1 MTGAGGVGYG
11 ADDARAATSAG
22 ASELRQASD
31 PQITN
36 QNLDDLTKSYND
48 ISRRLKSLEQ
58 RTKPVTTEQ
67 KDKAKLRS
75 LLEDA
80 AKLQQDFDAA
90 TSARKKLQDAAKT
103 QAETDR
109 LDDFSLFEV
118 PQRRKLENVQS
129 TLVAR
134 SNTSLNGRLETL
146 REDVEKFVAE
156 RGRRRMVLELRV
168 TEAGEDL
175 GLIQSALDSLAR
187 SADSFIKDLTTVQ
200 RSMTDDLADALE
212 EIRILLK
219 P

>member
-58 RTKPVTTEQ
+58 RTNPVTTEH
-67 KDKAKLRS
+67 KAKLRS

-80 AKLQQDFDAA
+80 AKLRQDFDAA
-90 TSARKKLQDAAKT
+90 TSVRKRLQDAAKT

-146 REDVEKFVAE
+146 REDAEKFVAE

>member
-11 ADDARAATSAG
+11 ADDARVVTSAG

-36 QNLDDLTKSYND
+36 QNLDDLTKTYND

-146 REDVEKFVAE
+146 REDAEKFVAE

>member
-1 MTGAGGVGYG
+1 MTGVGGVGYG
-11 ADDARAATSAG
+11 ADDAATSAG

-36 QNLDDLTKSYND
+36 QNLDDLTKSCND

-80 AKLQQDFDAA
+80 AKLRQDFDAA
-90 TSARKKLQDAAKT
+90 TSVREKLQDAAKT

-187 SADSFIKDLTTVQ
+187 SADSFIKDLATVQ
-200 RSMTDDLADALE
+200 RSMTDDLVDALE

>member
-36 QNLDDLTKSYND
+36 QNLDDLTKTYND

-58 RTKPVTTEQ
+58 RTKPVTTEH
-67 KDKAKLRS
+67 KAKLRS

-80 AKLQQDFDAA
+80 AKLRQDFDAA
-90 TSARKKLQDAAKT
+90 TSVRKRLQDAAKT

>member
-1 MTGAGGVGYG
+1 MTGVGGVGYG
-11 ADDARAATSAG
+11 ADDARAATSVG

-80 AKLQQDFDAA
+80 AKLRQDFDAA
-90 TSARKKLQDAAKT
+90 TSARKTLQDAAKT

-118 PQRRKLENVQS
+118 PQRRKLENVQL

-134 SNTSLNGRLETL
+134 SNTSLKGRLETL

-187 SADSFIKDLTTVQ
+187 SADSFIKDLATVQ